1 MFDDEWLNKLKYIID
16 GMIIYIGFITV
27 ITLLLT
33 IMILVTK

>member
-1 MFDDEWLNKLKYIID
+1 MFDEWINKLKYIID

-33 IMILVTK
+33 IMILFTR